1 MSQSLCPK
9 KQDKKAPQKKQDKKA
24 PHRKV
29 FYTDKELRVTK
40 KWAST
45 DLFGRSTVTLKE
57 CHAFL
62 RRNPMAHTPRNIQD
76 KVKQLKEKR

>member
-1 MSQSLCPK
+1 MSRSLCPI

-29 FYTDKELRVTK
+29 FYTDKELWVIK

-45 DLFGRSTVTLKE
+45 DLFGR
-57 CHAFL
+57 
-62 RRNPMAHTPRNIQD
+62 
-76 KVKQLKEKR
+76 